1 MTLTEQILALL
12 VATYQG
18 VRKDGLNQLA
28 RSLALTVKTEDEAKE
43 VVGKL
48 TADQVKAFVS
58 DWRKDADAEISKA
71 NQTYENGL
79 KAKYDFVEKEKKPG
93 EGGTPPAPTAGTL
106 DADAV
111 QKMITEAVKAATSS
125 LQAEV
130 ANLKGSTVT
139 ASRRETLVKEL
150 ANVPEAYKARV
161 LKDFDRVA
169 NLGGFADET
178 AFNEYLTET
187 KNDVAAFGQE
197 LADRGLSLHEK
208 PVLGTPNKDGVSAGV
223 ASYIQD
229 KAAEA
234 ENKGL
239 GGKEV

>member
-1 MTLTEQILALL
+1 MTLVEQILALL
-12 VATYQG
+12 VTTFQG

-58 DWRKDADAEISKA
+58 DWRKDADAEITKA

-79 KAKYDFVEKEKKPG
+79 KAKYDFVEK
-93 EGGTPPAPTAGTL
+93 GGTPPAPTEKPEVLTV
-106 DADAV
+106 DAV
-111 QKMITEAVKAATSS
+111 QKIVEDAVKKATEGVT
-125 LQAEV
+125 ATVTE
-130 ANLKGSTVT
+130 LKGNAIT
-139 ASRRETLVKEL
+139 ANRRETLVKEL
-150 ANVPEAYKARV
+150 ADAPESFKTRV

-169 NLGGFADET
+169 ALGGFSDEN

-208 PVLGTPNKDGVSAGV
+208 PVLGSPNKDGVSAGV
-223 ASYIQD
+223 ESYIQA